1 MNYLKKYNI
10 SQTQINELKEL
21 YNEGI
26 ISFLSE
32 NEEFIEEKIEYLQ
45 NEGFTLLYEM
55 LKNNIKIFLET
66 TIALRKKIEKMK
78 AKKLSKKA
86 MQMILLSTDL
96 YDTI

>member
-10 SQTQINELKEL
+10 SQTQINELKDF

-26 ISFLSE
+26 ISFLSG

-78 AKKLSKKA
+78 AGY
-86 MQMILLSTDL
+86 Q
-96 YDTI
+96 